1 MGWSLGRPGEV
12 TRITYANRL
21 KECNLF
27 ILKLNMSNF
36 FILNLSGM
44 VGRQIINSIMYITD
58 LTLLII
64 SVIRGWFE
72 SPGSFSRVG
81 RQTTISQ
88 IIFTGIDA
96 LPTITFLSIAIG
108 IGVTT
113 QFILLLQ
120 DLITHREIINILTRV
135 IAFEL
140 GSLLT
145 SIIII
150 GRSGSAITID
160 LGNMSLNREIEGLDL
175 LGIDV
180 KQFFILPRLLGVTF
194 SQLALAFYFS
204 LFAMV
209 AGITFSAVLD
219 SALNF
224 RYLFDLPQ
232 AFGVEQLVMFLF
244 KNILFGII
252 IGTTSC
258 YHGLRVAV
266 SVTEIPQETQR
277 SIVNSLIIIFILD
290 GIIALLLL

>member
-1 MGWSLGRPGEV
+1 
-12 TRITYANRL
+12 
-21 KECNLF
+21 
-27 ILKLNMSNF
+27 
-36 FILNLSGM
+36 
-44 VGRQIINSIMYITD
+44 
-58 LTLLII
+58 
-64 SVIRGWFE
+64 
-72 SPGSFSRVG
+72 
-81 RQTTISQ
+81 
-88 IIFTGIDA
+88 
-96 LPTITFLSIAIG
+96 
-108 IGVTT
+108 
-113 QFILLLQ
+113 
-120 DLITHREIINILTRV
+120 
-135 IAFEL
+135 
-140 GSLLT
+140 
-145 SIIII
+145 
-150 GRSGSAITID
+150 
-160 LGNMSLNREIEGLDL
+160 MSLNREIEGLDL

-180 KQFFILPRLLGVTF
+180 KQFFILPRLIGVTF

-209 AGITFSAVLD
+209 AGIIFSAVLD

-252 IGTTSC
+252 VGITSC